1 MTPKKTIQG
10 STPVV
15 SRSSSARSV
24 SPGTSGCRSERNFVR
39 RMIFLR
45 RGGAPGADTIPLV
58 NEDLPG
64 LARVALPQGGFEW
77 VIREEPLLLEVEGE
91 RVLTMRTP
99 GEDEALALGFLLGEG
114 VIDSADDVRSIE
126 SVPAR
131 AERPEAAVDVVRVGL
146 VDPVRAK
153 GAGGL
158 LARAHEIRASCGLCG
173 RASADGL
180 AKDLRPLAPGV
191 PRVALASLSH
201 MVALLETKQALF
213 QRTGGCHAAGIFSP
227 AGELWAS
234 AEDVGRHNALDKAI
248 GLAARARRD
257 FSQGVAVLSGRGGF
271 DLLLKSLR
279 VGIAVTAS
287 VSAASSLAVEIA
299 DEAGATLVG
308 FVRGEKPPRVYA
320 DDGRL
325 H

>member
-1 MTPKKTIQG
+1 MK
-10 STPVV
+10 
-15 SRSSSARSV
+15 
-24 SPGTSGCRSERNFVR
+24 
-39 RMIFLR
+39 
-45 RGGAPGADTIPLV
+45 
-58 NEDLPG
+58 EDLPG
-64 LARVALPQGGFEW
+64 LARVDLPGGGVEW

-114 VIDSADDVRSIE
+114 VIASVDDVRSIE
-126 SVPAR
+126 RVPAR
-131 AERPEAAVDVVRVGL
+131 AMDALAPVDVVRVRL
-146 VDPVRAK
+146 THPEKAK

-180 AKDLRPLAPGV
+180 TLGLAPLKAGV
-191 PRVALASLSH
+191 PRVARGSLGA

-213 QRTGGCHAAGIFSP
+213 ARTGGCHAAGIFS
-227 AGELWAS
+227 ASGELWAS

-248 GLAARARRD
+248 GLAARAGRD
-257 FSQGVAVLSGRGGF
+257 FGEAVAVLSGRGGF
-271 DLLLKSLR
+271 ELLLKSLR

-299 DEAGATLVG
+299 EETGATLVG
-308 FVRGEKPPRVYA
+308 FVRDAKLPRVYA

-325 H
+325 F

>member
-1 MTPKKTIQG
+1 
-10 STPVV
+10 V
-15 SRSSSARSV
+15 S
-24 SPGTSGCRSERNFVR
+24 
-39 RMIFLR
+39 
-45 RGGAPGADTIPLV
+45 
-58 NEDLPG
+58 EDLPG
-64 LARVALPQGGFEW
+64 LARVTLPGGGEES
-77 VIREEPLLLEVEGE
+77 VIREEPLLIEVEGE

-114 VIDSADDVRSIE
+114 VIGSCDEVRSIE
-126 SVPAR
+126 SVKAR
-131 AERPEAAVDVVRVGL
+131 AERPEAAVDVVRVAL
-146 VDPVRAK
+146 VNPARAK

-173 RASADGL
+173 RTSADGL
-180 AKDLRPLAPGV
+180 AKDLRTLAPGV
-191 PRVALASLSH
+191 PRVALASLAP
-201 MVALLETKQALF
+201 MVALLEKTQALF

-227 AGELWAS
+227 RGELWAS

-257 FSQGVAVLSGRGGF
+257 LTQGVAVLSGRGGF

-299 DEAGATLVG
+299 DEAGSTLVG

-325 H
+325 F